1 MGARTDFVRAMLFGV
16 IVGVAITTAFF
27 QLRKSDCP
35 APAPA
40 PAPAPQ
46 KSSSSIAPPS
56 PTATTTV
63 PALPADAATV
73 AVAQQIEDKLGT
85 LGVPSNLV
93 QVACKSACCEVSID
107 DGAYEEHADDIKRA
121 LDIAP
126 GTAWQSRKAGT
137 IRVIEKC
144 W

>member
-1 MGARTDFVRAMLFGV
+1 MGARTDFVKAMVLGV
-16 IVGVAITTAFF
+16 IVGVASTTAFF
-27 QLRKSDCP
+27 QLRKSECP
-35 APAPA
+35 APAP
-40 PAPAPQ
+40 PQ
-46 KSSSSIAPPS
+46 KKSSSIAPAAPS
-56 PTATTTV
+56 TSASPA
-63 PALPADAATV
+63 PALPRAAAPVADRQQV
-73 AVAQQIEDKLGT
+73 AERLGT

-93 QVACKSACCEVSID
+93 EVACTQQCCEISID
-107 DGAYEEHADDIKRA
+107 DGAYEEHADGIKRA

>member
-1 MGARTDFVRAMLFGV
+1 MGARTDFVRAMMFGV

-27 QLRKSDCP
+27 QLRKTECPPP

-40 PAPAPQ
+40 PAP
-46 KSSSSIAPPS
+46 SSSVREAPS
-56 PTATTTV
+56 PAHA
-63 PALPADAATV
+63 ALPNDAAV
-73 AVAQQIEDKLGT
+73 VVSQQQQIVERLGT

-93 QVACKSACCEVSID
+93 QVACKSACCEVAID

-126 GTAWQSRKAGT
+126 GTPWQSRKAGT
-137 IRVIEKC
+137 IRIVEKC